1 MIELDKDE
9 LNYKF
14 SDFYT
19 YISILGSGTFGKV
32 VHAIEKATGTSL
44 AVKVIEKKTVKHGK
58 IAELKKEAEI
68 LASLNHPNVIK
79 FFHFKETDK
88 RLFIAMEL
96 ITNGNL
102 QQFLDSHKI
111 TDLQASQIMTGV
123 LKAVDYIH
131 SKNVIHRDIKPENI
145 LITSYSDLSL
155 LKLADFGLSS
165 QFDQSGKF
173 QMESENCGTLKYMAP
188 EQYAQ
193 KFYSRPVDLWSC
205 GILMYTLITSL
216 HPLSSSND
224 SRSSYSKKLSC
235 PEWIFPDYFPSSAK
249 SLFLKLVEQSPLDR
263 YTASQAL
270 NHPWIL
276 RQDGKPPLTTFE
288 KFKIYGEILKLKGIV
303 FPLFFAAVAHAGFE
317 DFEQCK
323 TEENRFRIRRVDS
336 SVRTN
341 DRSTFT
347 PSPDITVIKRN
358 RIISPGKQG
367 LLRKLTPKDLIKR
380 RSMLKQKIISKA
392 GCILKS

>member
-19 YISILGSGTFGKV
+19 FISILGSGTFGKV
-32 VHAIEKATGTSL
+32 VHAIEKSTGTSL

-79 FFHFKETDK
+79 FFHLKETDK

-102 QQFLDSHKI
+102 QQFLDGHKI
-111 TDLQASQIMTGV
+111 NDLQASQIMTGV
-123 LKAVDYIH
+123 LRAVDYIH

-145 LITSYSDLSL
+145 LITSFSDLSL
-155 LKLADFGLSS
+155 VKLADFGLSS
-165 QFDQSGKF
+165 QFDQSSKF

-205 GILMYTLITSL
+205 GILMYTLVTSF

-224 SRSSYSKKLSC
+224 SRSSYSKKLSS
-235 PEWIFPDYFPSSAK
+235 PEWIFPDYFPSSAR
-249 SLFLKLVEQSPLDR
+249 SLFLKLAEQSPIDR

-276 RQDGKPPLTTFE
+276 RQDGRPPLTTFE
-288 KFKIYGEILKLKGIV
+288 KFKIYGEILQLKGIV
-303 FPLFFAAVAHAGFE
+303 FPLFFAAIAHADFE
-317 DFEQCK
+317 DLEQCK

-358 RIISPGKQG
+358 RIISPGKQV

-380 RSMLKQKIISKA
+380 RAMLKQKIISKA
-392 GCILKS
+392 GCVLKS